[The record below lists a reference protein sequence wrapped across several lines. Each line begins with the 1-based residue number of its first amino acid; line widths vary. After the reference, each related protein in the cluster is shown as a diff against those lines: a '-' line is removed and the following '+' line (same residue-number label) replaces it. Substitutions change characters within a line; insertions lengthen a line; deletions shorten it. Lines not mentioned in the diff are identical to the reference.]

1 MLFRFA
7 LVFCLLMPETWALKK
22 NFPVKIINGL
32 EREAA
37 HADSICCCFG
47 DLLVKI
53 KALTNVNV
61 AKKDLFILLAN
72 DTPADWRHTLL
83 TRGVPGYLFTERL
96 PVDDLQLN
104 QRNVILL
111 LIRSLS
117 HPVVE
122 SVLGRFPSI
131 MKILLVCADVML
143 TPERV
148 EKFIKENWWNRLIYN
163 IFFVEIQC
171 DAGRLGQPSYLTIYQ
186 PYDIVLS
193 PIGKLLEFSSIQ
205 RHVVCKNLSN
215 ASCNNPLMESE
226 YEHSFSSKLVPLV
239 KLEGASLPLTLFHT
253 TMAYSKKEL
262 TILHK
267 DTFQLQNNGT
277 NTRAMVD
284 EYFGEDL
291 EVLKELSRLM
301 DFKPVASLP
310 LDNGYYGYR
319 VSINHLHK
327 NEE

>member
-1 MLFRFA
+1 MLFLFA
-7 LVFCLLMPETWALKK
+7 LVFCLIIPETWAINK
-22 NFPVKIINGL
+22 NLPAKIINGL

-37 HADSICCCFG
+37 HADSICCCF
-47 DLLVKI
+47 DELLMKI

-61 AKKDLFILLAN
+61 ARKDLFILLAN
-72 DTPADWRHTLL
+72 NTPPDWRNTLL
-83 TRGVPGYLFTERL
+83 PRGVPGYLFSEQM
-96 PVDDLQLN
+96 PVENLHLN

-117 HPVVE
+117 NPVVE
-122 SVLGRFPSI
+122 NALGRFPSI
-131 MKILLVCADVML
+131 MKILFVCADVLL

-148 EKFIKENWWNRLIYN
+148 EKFIKENWWNRRIYN

-171 DAGRLGQPSYLTIYQ
+171 DAEKPGQPSYLTVYQ

-193 PIGKLLEFSSIQ
+193 PIGKLLEFSNIQ
-205 RHVVCKNLSN
+205 RHVICEKLSN
-215 ASCNNPLMESE
+215 SSCYNPLMESE
-226 YEHSFSSKLVPLV
+226 YNHSFSSKLVPLV
-239 KLEGASLPLTLFHT
+239 KLEGASLPLTLFPT

-267 DTFQLQNNGT
+267 DTFQLQNNEA
-277 NTRAMVD
+277 NARSMVD

-301 DFKPVASLP
+301 HFKPVASLP

-319 VSINHLHK
+319 VSSETI
-327 NEE
+327 